1 MSESLSAQ
9 NALAPH
15 RGESADIEFTGASL
29 VNAIPCPAAMV
40 WPDGRI
46 ISSNQ
51 FASVL
56 LAENA
61 DGGFALR
68 SDLLA
73 QVAVIAR
80 DRTSENWVIRLKK
93 RGQPASAAMS
103 YSLTGIA
110 IPVAGEKTPA
120 VLIYGADSAL
130 ERNLRKALIESR
142 SFYQDLANCSND
154 FTWSTDTRGAFTFIN
169 QKGVAGYQA
178 DFIHGKPALELLASR
193 TERAQ
198 AEAVFQTRVPVSEKE
213 IWLKGARGDDYCFMI
228 SALPVHG
235 SDGKWT
241 GARGVGRDVTE
252 LRAREAELA
261 RAQHSKKLI
270 NTVLGIIRN
279 EVAPSKMLT
288 TAAAAVIEAIGMTS
302 CWIFQRKFGEDFS
315 GQTASVFNIVPR
327 TSMGM
332 KNAPTTADMR
342 IIIDKNLKN
351 PDANVGVFTKGGW
364 SFLVAKTKYGGQVNG
379 TLCFVRQIVDEN
391 AKKRGSLHWNA
402 YEHSMIT
409 SVANQLSVVVAQSE
423 HHEELR
429 VLSQTDGLTGL
440 MNRRSFLPETAR
452 RLAHHARQKRKAA
465 FLYIDL
471 DNFKGINDNDGH
483 ARGDQILKA
492 VSELIKINCRTSDL
506 PARFGGDEFVLWLEE
521 ADESI
526 AILKANDLIDGCQ
539 DIIAIAKD
547 TPGVEFSSTPSG
559 EMSFKHLG
567 MSIGISVFL
576 PETMETID
584 QLIARADEAL
594 YVAKKGGK
602 GGYRVARAAT
612 PEVLDQPDQKDAGG
626 PDHGR

>member
-1 MSESLSAQ
+1 MSEARSAQ
-9 NALAPH
+9 NASVSPYGDNANT
-15 RGESADIEFTGASL
+15 EFTGTSL
-29 VNAIPCPAAMV
+29 VNAIPCPAVMV

-51 FASVL
+51 YASVL
-56 LAENA
+56 VVENA
-61 DGGFALR
+61 EGGFDLR

-80 DRTSENWVIRLKK
+80 DRTSENWIIRLKK
-93 RGQPASAAMS
+93 RGQPGSAAMS

-110 IPVAGEKTPA
+110 IPVGEEKTPA

-142 SFYQDLANCSND
+142 TFYQDLANCSND
-154 FTWSTDTRGAFTFIN
+154 FTWSTDMRGVFTYIN
-169 QKGVAGYQA
+169 QKGVAGFQA

-193 TERAQ
+193 TERRQ
-198 AEAVFQTRVPVSEKE
+198 AEAVFQTRMPVSEKE
-213 IWLKGARGDDYCFMI
+213 IWLRSARGDDCCFMI
-228 SALPVHG
+228 SALPVQ
-235 SDGKWT
+235 SADGKWA

-252 LRAREAELA
+252 LRAREAELR
-261 RAQHSKKLI
+261 RAQRSEKLI

-279 EVAPSKMLT
+279 EIAPSKMLT
-288 TAAAAVIEAIGMTS
+288 TAAAAVIDAIGMTS
-302 CWIFQRKFGEDFS
+302 CWIFQRKYDEDFS
-315 GQTASVFNIVPR
+315 AKTASVFNIVPR
-327 TSMGM
+327 SSMGM
-332 KNAPTTADMR
+332 KNAPTTVEMR
-342 IIIDKNLKN
+342 AIVKKNLKN
-351 PDANVGVFTKGGW
+351 PDANVAVFTKGGW
-364 SFLVAKTKYGGQVNG
+364 SFLVAKTKYAGQING
-379 TLCFVRQIVDEN
+379 TLCFVRQIDDDNPE
-391 AKKRGSLHWNA
+391 KRGSLLWDA
-402 YEHSMIT
+402 YEHSMIS

-423 HHEELR
+423 HQEKLK

-440 MNRRSFLPETAR
+440 MNRRSFLPETGR
-452 RLAHHARQKRKAA
+452 RLAHHARQNRKAA

-492 VSELIKINCRTSDL
+492 VSELIKVNCRTSDL
-506 PARFGGDEFVLWLEE
+506 AARFGGDEFVLWLEE

-547 TPGVEFSSTPSG
+547 TPGVEVSSTPSG
-559 EMSFKHLG
+559 EMSFEHLG
-567 MSIGISVFL
+567 MSIGISIYL
-576 PETMETID
+576 PGTKETID

-612 PEVLDQPDQKDAGG
+612 PATSDQPDQKDAGG
-626 PDHGR
+626 SD

>member
-1 MSESLSAQ
+1 MSEARSAQ
-9 NALAPH
+9 KAIAPYCGDNAN
-15 RGESADIEFTGASL
+15 IEFTATSL
-29 VNAIPCPAAMV
+29 VNAIPCPAVMV

-51 FASVL
+51 YASVL
-56 LAENA
+56 VAENA
-61 DGGFALR
+61 EGGFDLR
-68 SDLLA
+68 SDLLP

-80 DRTSENWVIRLKK
+80 NGCSENWIIRLKK
-93 RGQPASAAMS
+93 RSQPGSAAMS
-103 YSLTGIA
+103 HSLTGIA
-110 IPVAGEKTPA
+110 IPLAGKKTPA

-142 SFYQDLANCSND
+142 TFYQDLANCSSD
-154 FTWSTDTRGAFTFIN
+154 FTWSTDTRGVFTFIN

-193 TERAQ
+193 TERRQ
-198 AEAVFQTRVPVSEKE
+198 AEAVFQTRAPVSEKE
-213 IWLKGARGDDYCFMI
+213 IWLKGAKGDDCCFMI
-228 SALPVHG
+228 SALPVYG
-235 SDGKWT
+235 TDGKWT

-252 LRAREAELA
+252 LRAREAELR
-261 RAQHSKKLI
+261 RAQRSEKLI

-279 EVAPSKMLT
+279 EVDPSKMLT
-288 TAAAAVIEAIGMTS
+288 TAAAAVIDAIGMTS
-302 CWIFQRKFGEDFS
+302 CWIFQRKYGEDFS

-327 TSMGM
+327 SSMGM
-332 KNAPTTADMR
+332 KNAPTTVEMR
-342 IIIDKNLKN
+342 AIAEKNLKN
-351 PDANVGVFTKGGW
+351 PEANIGVFTKNGW
-364 SFLVAKTKYGGQVNG
+364 SFLVAKTKYAGQING
-379 TLCFVRQIVDEN
+379 ALCFVRQIGEEN
-391 AKKRGSLHWNA
+391 AEKRASLHWNA

-409 SVANQLSVVVAQSE
+409 SVANQLSVVIAQSE
-423 HHEELR
+423 HQEELK

-452 RLAHHARQKRKAA
+452 RLAHHARQNRKAA

-492 VSELIKINCRTSDL
+492 VSELIQANSRTSDL
-506 PARFGGDEFVLWLEE
+506 SARFGGDEFVLWLEE

-539 DIIAIAKD
+539 DIVAIAKD
-547 TPGVEFSSTPSG
+547 TPGSEFSSTPSG
-559 EMSFKHLG
+559 EMSFEHLG
-567 MSIGISVFL
+567 MSIGISIYI
-576 PETMETID
+576 PGTKETID

-602 GGYRVARAAT
+602 GGYRVAGAAT
-612 PEVLDQPDQKDAGG
+612 PEALDQPDQKDVGG
-626 PDHGR
+626 SGNER